1 MRARSAR
8 CYRSFHRH
16 PPIRRRPGS
25 ATPMAPLPRPATHPC
40 ALNPNPPLLPLNL
53 TPSLSLYLPLQA
65 AKLCDPAR
73 STPRPL
79 FPAPCCLFP
88 VPPASTP
95 APLPPSSPCRAAPQP
110 PAAQAPMPR
119 KRQPKPPPCGLPHCA
134 VAPDRQATAR
144 VQRSTPPA
152 AHLPP
157 RTRPAS
163 PASAAQPENTGPSPH
178 SSSRPAQTSDH
189 PSPQWLEP
197 QQKFSRQISASIG
210 PAISSLSVVRDGV
223 VQCSLT
229 SSPTRLAVNPETTS
243 GSFSD
248 GGSGGPGLAHPLS
261 RASASAAPSATASK
275 LHLAHTT
282 GRSVSDRLSSQIII
296 QPEAIAFLERV
307 ERRSNR
313 WIR

>member
-1 MRARSAR
+1 
-8 CYRSFHRH
+8 
-16 PPIRRRPGS
+16 
-25 ATPMAPLPRPATHPC
+25 MAPLPRPATHPC
-40 ALNPNPPLLPLNL
+40 APNPNPPSLPLNL

-95 APLPPSSPCRAAPQP
+95 APRPPSSPCRAAPQP

-144 VQRSTPPA
+144 VQRSTPPG

-157 RTRPAS
+157 RTRPAP

-178 SSSRPAQTSDH
+178 FPSRPEQHFDH

-197 QQKFSRQISASIG
+197 QQQDSPGRSRPQSAPRSAACRWFAMG
-210 PAISSLSVVRDGV
+210 SSSAA
-223 VQCSLT
+223 
-229 SSPTRLAVNPETTS
+229 SPRRPRGSRSTRRPPRA
-243 GSFSD
+243 
-248 GGSGGPGLAHPLS
+248 
-261 RASASAAPSATASK
+261 ASATEEVVAQGWRI
-275 LHLAHTT
+275 H
-282 GRSVSDRLSSQIII
+282 
-296 QPEAIAFLERV
+296 
-307 ERRSNR
+307 
-313 WIR
+313 